1 MPVRSVIPLAVT
13 ADVLIGLLVD
23 HVRFTEQVLLPAR
36 TVQDEA
42 EDVNVPDITNVGVTV
57 IVQAPV
63 IGPVVYVEPTR
74 VAPVYPQ
81 LFVMFEIDTIEYP
94 AVAPTVNVVVDPWLT
109 TLEVGVIVPPVLT
122 AVDTVYEFKVNVA
135 LTVQTAVIAPVV
147 YVLPDRVPPHP
158 VTVLIAYPVFG
169 VTVNEV
175 VDP

>member
-1 MPVRSVIPLAVT
+1 M
-13 ADVLIGLLVD
+13 
-23 HVRFTEQVLLPAR
+23 
-36 TVQDEA
+36 
-42 EDVNVPDITNVGVTV
+42 
-57 IVQAPV
+57 
-63 IGPVVYVEPTR
+63 
-74 VAPVYPQ
+74 YPQ
-81 LFVMFEIDTIEYP
+81 LFVMFEIDTIAYP